1 MHKKNKERRN
11 ARTSLIIM
19 VIGMLAAVLP
29 FALNADMES
38 FGFGVSFIGAILALT
53 CFFVY
58 LMFNGRA
65 KVFDRMFHGENVLAH
80 WSYSKEFWEKERQK
94 DSEDSGIARVVG
106 FFLGGIFALIGIVF
120 LISDPDD
127 NGVLFLI
134 MLGIGLFFVLIG
146 FISAASE
153 KRRAATMLPEAIIAR
168 EGVLYKDILYT
179 WNSPK
184 IAFLVS
190 VSMDSVS
197 GDSIVFVLRQL
208 SGGRGTIRY
217 HKTSVSIPVPPGE
230 EAAAGN
236 IVRYFDMEPSPD
248 ASDRTEEE
256 ASLEE
261 NEG

>member
-19 VIGMLAAVLP
+19 VIGILAAVLP

-38 FGFGVSFIGAILALT
+38 FGFGVSFIGAILALI

-80 WSYSKEFWEKERQK
+80 WSYSKEFWEKEQQK

-106 FFLGGIFALIGIVF
+106 FFLGGIFALIGIIFMV
-120 LISDPDD
+120 SDPDD
-127 NGVLFLI
+127 NGMLFLI

-146 FISAASE
+146 FISAARE

-168 EGVLYKDILYT
+168 EGILYKDILYT

-190 VSMDSVS
+190 VSLDPAA
-197 GDSIVFVLRQL
+197 GDAIVFVLRQL
-208 SGGRGTIRY
+208 SGGRGMIRY
-217 HKTSVSIPVPPGE
+217 HKIFVAIPVPPGE
-230 EAAAGN
+230 EARAAWIIN
-236 IVRYFDMEPSPD
+236 YFDLQPAPD
-248 ASDRTEEE
+248 IEDMTD
-256 ASLEE
+256 E
-261 NEG
+261 NQENQNE